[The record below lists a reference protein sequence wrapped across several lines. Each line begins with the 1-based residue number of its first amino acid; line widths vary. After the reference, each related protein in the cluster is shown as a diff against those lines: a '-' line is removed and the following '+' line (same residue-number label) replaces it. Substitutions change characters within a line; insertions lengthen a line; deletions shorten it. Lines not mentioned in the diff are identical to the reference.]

1 MQSTILGKIVAF
13 LGIEFNP
20 VDHLEKMLSALG
32 GFLGI
37 LMIYWASEIVI
48 DANHSPLII
57 ASFGASA
64 VLLFA
69 VPHGALSQPWPLLGG
84 HLISAIIGITC
95 FKFIPHTLIAAASA
109 VALAIAAMHYLR
121 CIHPPGAATALTA
134 VIGGTSV
141 QSLGYYFLLTPVLLN
156 TVTLLLVAILFNAF
170 FPWRRYP
177 TSLRRKEVSGI
188 KTVPKSIPISRNDL
202 EYALKRIDSFIDVTP
217 EDLVNIYELATQ
229 HHSES
234 AHLQSS
240 AIKLNSY
247 YSNGQYGHQWIVR
260 QVIAELGDTDAGQ
273 DLITYKIIVGEGRR
287 TTQNCTREEFAQWA
301 RYEVIRDENSWRP
314 VEK

>member
-1 MQSTILGKIVAF
+1 MQSVFLRKIVAF
-13 LGIEFNP
+13 FGIEFNP
-20 VDHLEKMLSALG
+20 VNHLEKILSALG

-37 LMIYWASEIVI
+37 LMVFWVSEFFI
-48 DANHSPLII
+48 DTNHSPLII

-84 HLISAIIGITC
+84 HLVSALVGITC
-95 FKFIPHTLIAAASA
+95 FKLIPHTLIASALA

-121 CIHPPGAATALTA
+121 CIHPPGGATALTA
-134 VIGGTSV
+134 VIGGPSI
-141 QSLGYYFLLTPVLLN
+141 QSLGYYYLLTPVLLN
-156 TVTLLLVAILFNAF
+156 AVIILLIAIIFNAF

-177 TSLRRKEVSGI
+177 TSLHRKETIGI
-188 KTVPKSIPISRNDL
+188 KTSPESTPISRNDL
-202 EYALKRIDSFIDVTP
+202 EYALKRIDSFIDVTS

-229 HHSES
+229 HHSEFP
-234 AHLQSS
+234 HMQSS

-260 QVIAELGDTDAGQ
+260 QVIAEFGNTDAGQ
-273 DLITYKIIVGEGRR
+273 DMITYKIIVGEGRR

-301 RYEVIRDENSWRP
+301 RYEVMRDENSWRP